1 MFDTNFVKRFLVF
14 ATNIVKSIQILGG
27 CYMKNNNE
35 IGERVRKA
43 RQFLGL
49 TQAEFS
55 SKIGISRS
63 HLSNIENGN
72 EFPSHSVVLLMSAI
86 FPIDLYWL
94 QSGTGEMISDDTKE
108 EITKNNNDF
117 EKMLKKLKETFYKDC
132 PYWMQGEFT
141 SFFYNFKRL
150 FELCYKNNNDNPII
164 ASNIICFLSC
174 MLDSDSK
181 DEFRKYKYK
190 IIAELDDII
199 LDKKIVPKLQD
210 DI

>member
-1 MFDTNFVKRFLVF
+1 MFDTNFIKQFLVF
-14 ATNIVKSIQILGG
+14 ATNIVKSLQILGG

-55 SKIGISRS
+55 CKIGISRS

-117 EKMLKKLKETFYKDC
+117 EKMLKKLKESFYKDC

-199 LDKKIVPKLQD
+199 LEKR
-210 DI
+210 

>member
-1 MFDTNFVKRFLVF
+1 
-14 ATNIVKSIQILGG
+14 
-27 CYMKNNNE
+27 MKNNNE

-117 EKMLKKLKETFYKDC
+117 EKMLKKLKESFYKDC

-199 LDKKIVPKLQD
+199 LEKR
-210 DI
+210 